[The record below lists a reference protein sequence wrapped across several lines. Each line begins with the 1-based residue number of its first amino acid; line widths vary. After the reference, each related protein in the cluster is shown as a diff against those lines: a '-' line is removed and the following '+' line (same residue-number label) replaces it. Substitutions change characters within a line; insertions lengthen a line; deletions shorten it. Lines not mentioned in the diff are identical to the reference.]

1 MKSKLLKTW
10 FIVAFSFVGL
20 GILYYILLLFDTV
33 LNPNETAK
41 LLKDLNW
48 VAIGLFI
55 VALIMIA
62 LAPTIAKLID
72 NKKASKKVVVV
83 DEDKI
88 LNKYKSKKT
97 K

>member
-10 FIVAFSFVGL
+10 FVVAFSFVGL
-20 GILYYILLLFDTV
+20 GILYYIFLLFDTV
-33 LNPNETAK
+33 LNPNETPQ
-41 LLKDLNW
+41 LLRDLNW
-48 VAIGLFI
+48 VAIALFV

-62 LAPTIAKLID
+62 LSPTLAKLVE
-72 NKKASKKVVVV
+72 KKHSTKKVVVV